1 GSFVNWYRVA
11 DGDRQGWQGAKP
23 DSYMDVPYKGA
34 VDPLDE
40 ELIND
45 LIYWPEGERDV
56 DMLGAA
62 HIPAFSFGGTG
73 DGLPDKARECIAG
86 RHVVILADNDEPGR
100 RHAEQKAA
108 LAFGVAA
115 SVRVVHFP
123 ALKEKADVSDW
134 MALGNTADELET
146 LAQQTPLW
154 RPPAVP
160 ADQQPKPQRDIRR
173 ASEITPEP
181 IEWVWPGRL
190 ANGSDAPWADPDLS
204 LLEDRRGQLPAFPI
218 DALSPACR

>member
-1 GSFVNWYRVA
+1 
-11 DGDRQGWQGAKP
+11 
-23 DSYMDVPYKGA
+23 
-34 VDPLDE
+34 
-40 ELIND
+40 
-45 LIYWPEGERDV
+45 
-56 DMLGAA
+56 
-62 HIPAFSFGGTG
+62 
-73 DGLPDKARECIAG
+73 
-86 RHVVILADNDEPGR
+86 
-100 RHAEQKAA
+100 
-108 LAFGVAA
+108 
-115 SVRVVHFP
+115 
-123 ALKEKADVSDW
+123 
-134 MALGNTADELET
+134 ELET

-218 DALSPACR
+218 DALSPACRDWVKRAAHGAGVTPAHVAVPMIGIASSLIGIARRIQASRSFIEPVTSWIAIVGFSGTGKTPGINATRRALALVG